1 MTKIRQPQVWCWWD
15 RDEPEDGMTG
25 FFTAEDRNRFFA
37 GGPGPFRRVLAPDG
51 HTTSQIAEWND
62 ILRDNDRYTT

>member
-37 GGPGPFRRVLAPDG
+37 GPFNAPQGCADLFG
-51 HTTSQIAEWND
+51 EFAVAE
-62 ILRDNDRYTT
+62 I